1 MTQDKKSPKRWLW
14 RFLGFET
21 LQGNR
26 PVQEWFDALDDEARD
41 DLLDTL
47 GDLQV
52 LPNHLWLRPK
62 FDQLEDDIS
71 EIVGWTASDELR
83 IYGYFPGLE
92 QTYTFLNGK
101 TKKVGNDKH
110 GKRIAKD
117 RLKLLRRNEA
127 RTHEFKFSRD
137 STKAGEEG

>member
-1 MTQDKKSPKRWLW
+1 MKVKKEEKWLW

-26 PVQEWFDALDDEARD
+26 PVQEWFDALDDEARVE
-41 DLLDTL
+41 LVDTL

-52 LPNHLWLRPK
+52 LPNHLWIRPK
-62 FDQLEDDIS
+62 FDRLEGDIS
-71 EIVGWTASDELR
+71 EIIGWTASDELR
-83 IYGYFPGLE
+83 IYGYFPGQR

-101 TKKVGNDKH
+101 SKKVANDKH

-117 RLKLLRRNEA
+117 RLKLLRRGEA
-127 RTHEFKFSRD
+127 RSHEFEFNRD
-137 STKAGEEG
+137 TTEKTEQK